1 MPNTNYTDSNT
12 SINKLTDL
20 QAERSVLGS
29 CLIDPDA
36 ITRVAPLLNAADFY
50 REAYQFVFS
59 AMLTLADAQRPI
71 DSVTLA
77 SELERT
83 GCLEDCGGYAG
94 ITDLFMDVPTA
105 LFVEHYATIV
115 ADKATKRRLL
125 AAAGVIAEAAYTDDS
140 ADMAIDAAEQ
150 ALIKVSQGKQKRN
163 MLHVADIMRDVI
175 DILSQQ
181 TGAVAGL
188 PTGFT
193 DIDRVLGGLQRSDLI
208 LAAGRPG
215 MGKSAWALSVAQ
227 KVALLSGRV
236 AIFSLEMSKD
246 QLTQRLLSMTAKIEA
261 HLLRTRQLRDAD
273 WPVVLEAANEI
284 AALPLYIDDS
294 SGVSVDYVR
303 REARRL
309 YAEQGL
315 DLIVIDYL
323 QLMSGT
329 GSNREQ
335 EIAYISRNLKAMAKE
350 LNVPVIALTQLSRKV
365 EERADK
371 RPMLSDLRE
380 SGSQEQDA
388 DVVLFIYRDDYYDE
402 ETDAKNIAEIII
414 AKHRHGAT
422 GSVKLFF
429 RKELTLFCDLETQR
443 EELYQAPPKKAKV
456 RA

>member
-20 QAERSVLGS
+20 QAERAVLGS

-36 ITRVAPLLNAADFY
+36 ITRVAPILSATDFY

-59 AMLTLADAQRPI
+59 AMLSLADAQRPI

-125 AAAGVIAEAAYTDDS
+125 AAAGTIAEAAYTDDN

-150 ALIKVSQGKQKRN
+150 ALLKVSQGKQKRN

-175 DILSQQ
+175 DSLSQQ

-261 HLLRTRQLRDAD
+261 HLLRTRQLKDAD

-284 AALPLYIDDS
+284 AALSLYIDDS

-329 GSNREQ
+329 GNNREQ

-371 RPMLSDLRE
+371 RPVLSDLRE

-429 RKELTLFCDLETQR
+429 RKELTLFRDLEMQR
-443 EELYQAPPKKAKV
+443 EDLYQAPPKKAKA
-456 RA
+456 RT